1 MPKYVIMR
9 DPKECQNIQEIRNAI
24 DEIDYQILAFFGKR
38 HEYVK
43 EIVKFKSDKDGIVA
57 KDRQIEVLQKR
68 REWANTFGL
77 DPELIEE
84 IYKTLISWNIQKEM
98 EILKSKEKSN
108 IKS

>member
-1 MPKYVIMR
+1 MPKFVIMR

-38 HEYVK
+38 HKYVK

-57 KDRQIEVLQKR
+57 KDRQIEVLKKR
-68 REWANTFGL
+68 REWANAFGL
-77 DPELIEE
+77 DPELFED

-98 EILKSKEKSN
+98 EILNSNEKSN